1 MKIPS
6 SFRRT
11 LLLTAALA
19 VSLPGHGAGDPGAW
33 PNAKP
38 ITWLVGFPP
47 GGSLDVLT
55 RIAARQLAEKTGQSV
70 VVENRPGAS
79 GAIALQAA
87 AKAAADGYTLIT
99 VPGPILS
106 KTNPPEIGRELVGI
120 AMLAQGPMVLVGG
133 TATAPSTVAELI
145 AAMRK
150 DPGALSYGSSG
161 NGTSQHLAGELFNTI
176 NGTAMRHIPYKGGGQ
191 AVIDVVGG
199 QVPLAILGATPV
211 LPHIKSGKL
220 RAYAVT
226 TSYRIDSLP
235 DVPTMQEAGVKG
247 FDAAQWYVIATPKG
261 VPVDVLTKLNGWIN
275 DIAVSSEMKPALLS
289 SGSVPGKLSARET
302 QAFVDADSA
311 RWKDL
316 AKKAKLD
323 LE

>member
-1 MKIPS
+1 MKTI
-6 SFRRT
+6 FVLRRSVV
-11 LLLTAALA
+11 LAAAL
-19 VSLPGHGAGDPGAW
+19 SLALPVLAAGDASAW

-87 AKAAADGYTLIT
+87 AKAAPDGYTLIT

-120 AMLAQGPMVLVGG
+120 SMLAQGPMVLVGG
-133 TATAPSTVAELI
+133 AANTPSTLAELV
-145 AAMRK
+145 AAMRR
-150 DPGALSYGSSG
+150 DPDAWSYGSSG
-161 NGTSQHLAGELFNTI
+161 KGTSQHLAGELFNTL
-176 NGTAMRHIPYKGGGQ
+176 NGTGMRHIPYKGGGQ

-220 RAYAVT
+220 KAYAVT

-247 FDAAQWYVIATPKG
+247 FDAAQWYVIAAPKG
-261 VPVDVLTKLNGWIN
+261 VPADALAKLNGWIN
-275 DIAVSSEMKPALLS
+275 EIAVSSEMKPALLA

-302 QAFVDADSA
+302 QAFVDADTL
-311 RWKDL
+311 RWKEL
-316 AKKAKLD
+316 ATKAKLD
-323 LE
+323 LQ

>member
-1 MKIPS
+1 MHIPS
-6 SFRRT
+6 SLRRT
-11 LLLTAALA
+11 LLFAATLALA
-19 VSLPGHGAGDPGAW
+19 LPGHAAGDPAAW

-55 RIAARQLAEKTGQSV
+55 RMAARQLAEKTGQSV

-87 AKAAADGYTLIT
+87 ARAAPDGYTLIT

-133 TATAPSTVAELI
+133 AANAPSTVAELI

-150 DPGALSYGSSG
+150 DPGAWSYGSSG
-161 NGTSQHLAGELFNTI
+161 NGTSQHLAGELFNTMS
-176 NGTAMRHIPYKGGGQ
+176 GTAMRHIPYKGGGQ
-191 AVIDVVGG
+191 AVTDVVGG

-220 RAYAVT
+220 KAYAVT
-226 TSYRIDSLP
+226 TGYRIDSLP

-247 FDAAQWYVIATPKG
+247 FDAAQWYVIATPMG
-261 VPVDVLTKLNGWIN
+261 AAADVLARLNGWIN
-275 DIAVSSEMKPALLS
+275 EIAVSSEMKPALLA

-316 AKKAKLD
+316 AKKARLD

>member
-1 MKIPS
+1 MKFPS
-6 SFRRT
+6 SLRRS
-11 LLLTAALA
+11 LLLAATLVVA
-19 VSLPGHGAGDPGAW
+19 LPGHAAGDPAAW

-87 AKAAADGYTLIT
+87 AKASPDGYTLIT

-120 AMLAQGPMVLVGG
+120 AMLAQGPMVLVGSAAN
-133 TATAPSTVAELI
+133 TPSTVAELI

-150 DPGALSYGSSG
+150 DPGAWSYGSSG
-161 NGTSQHLAGELFNTI
+161 NGTSQHLAGELFNTM
-176 NGTAMRHIPYKGGGQ
+176 NGTTMRHIPYKGGGQ

-220 RAYAVT
+220 KAYAVT

-261 VPVDVLTKLNGWIN
+261 AAADVLARLNGWIN
-275 DIAVSSEMKPALLS
+275 EIAVSNEMKPALLA

-302 QAFVDADSA
+302 QAFVDADTA
-311 RWKDL
+311 RWREL
-316 AKKAKLD
+316 ATRAKLD
-323 LE
+323 LQ

>member
-6 SFRRT
+6 SLRRT
-11 LLLTAALA
+11 LLFAATLALA
-19 VSLPGHGAGDPGAW
+19 LPGHAAGDPAAW

-55 RIAARQLAEKTGQSV
+55 RMAARQLAEKTGQSV

-87 AKAAADGYTLIT
+87 ARAAPDGYTLIT

-133 TATAPSTVAELI
+133 AANAPSTVAELI

-150 DPGALSYGSSG
+150 DPGAWSYGSSG
-161 NGTSQHLAGELFNTI
+161 NGTSQHLAGELFNTMS
-176 NGTAMRHIPYKGGGQ
+176 GTAMRHIPYKGGGQ
-191 AVIDVVGG
+191 AVTDVVGG
-199 QVPLAILGATPV
+199 QVHVRGPLQP
-211 LPHIKSGKL
+211 P
-220 RAYAVT
+220 
-226 TSYRIDSLP
+226 
-235 DVPTMQEAGVKG
+235 
-247 FDAAQWYVIATPKG
+247 
-261 VPVDVLTKLNGWIN
+261 
-275 DIAVSSEMKPALLS
+275 
-289 SGSVPGKLSARET
+289 
-302 QAFVDADSA
+302 
-311 RWKDL
+311 
-316 AKKAKLD
+316 
-323 LE
+323 